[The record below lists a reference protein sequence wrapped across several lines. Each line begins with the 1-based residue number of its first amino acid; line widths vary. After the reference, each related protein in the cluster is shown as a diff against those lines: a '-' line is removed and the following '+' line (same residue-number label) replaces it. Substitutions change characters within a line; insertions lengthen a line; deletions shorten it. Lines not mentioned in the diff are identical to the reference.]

1 MYSLKLSDPFIDDVA
16 SALEYIM
23 QTLQAPAAAQRLKDE
38 IKKSYK
44 TIKETPFIYPV
55 VPDKYLASLGYRFKM
70 VNNYMLFYTVEKNVI
85 EIVRFLYGYR
95 DWQNILAESKKG
107 EKN

>member
-1 MYSLKLSDPFIDDVA
+1 
-16 SALEYIM
+16 
-23 QTLQAPAAAQRLKDE
+23 
-38 IKKSYK
+38 
-44 TIKETPFIYPV
+44 
-55 VPDKYLASLGYRFKM
+55 M